1 MKEHDRGAR
10 WGVVIAAVI
19 VLAVVGLFA
28 FARWWSDRPGDI
40 AHARYTYSASDRF
53 TRKQLDAAGKTIANA
68 FTDASGCTLDKVSYD
83 ETRTDKVLDLEDET
97 KRESPSYS
105 SSVYGAYK
113 RYGRDRILMADVD
126 FTCDGSETS
135 LGHGPQSMTWYLLLG
150 DDGKTWTEIDHGN
163 G

>member
-1 MKEHDRGAR
+1 MKEHDRRRGV
-10 WGVVIAAVI
+10 GVVIAVII

-68 FTDASGCTLDKVSYD
+68 FTGFGGCTLDKVAYD
-83 ETRTDKVLDLEDET
+83 ETRTDRILDLEDKT

-105 SSVYGAYK
+105 SSIYEAYK

-126 FTCDGSETS
+126 FTCDGFEPS
-135 LGHGPQSMTWYLLLG
+135 LSRGPQSMTWYLLLD
-150 DDGKTWTEIDHGN
+150 DDGETWTEIDHGN